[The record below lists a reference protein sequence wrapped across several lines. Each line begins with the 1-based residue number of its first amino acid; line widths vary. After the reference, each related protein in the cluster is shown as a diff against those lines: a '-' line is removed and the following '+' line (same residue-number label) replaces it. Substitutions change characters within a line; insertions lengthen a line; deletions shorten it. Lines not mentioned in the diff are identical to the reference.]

1 MVTKDVNMRVRGDA
15 LGLQTADFEPERISI
30 DELYPGNRELLVPS
44 GVIDEFYANGSVVV
58 DAPGLHANEFLT
70 LKDEGGK
77 SALTALGQ
85 GPRQGGAGQQAA
97 RGRVGHQAAQ
107 PRAAL
112 RARPLLNDDIKLVTL
127 VGKAG
132 TGKTLL
138 AIAAGLQK
146 VTEEQVFSKLLV
158 SRPIFPLGRDI
169 GYLPGDIEEKL
180 NPWMQPIYD
189 NLELLLGLNK
199 TDKKDGR
206 SYAELVDLG
215 FVEIE
220 PLTYIRGRS
229 LPNVYMIVDEA
240 QNLTPH
246 EVKTIITRAGEGTKI
261 ILTGDPYQ
269 IDHPYLDSSNNGLT
283 TVAERF
289 KNEAIAGHV
298 ILTKG
303 ERSPLAGARD
313 PDPVN
318 RIVVLAALGLCL
330 SAARR
335 RSGNRAGRSASRSAS
350 SSRRLRPVRSR
361 SRNRGRSGSDDL
373 QGRCSD
379 RRSGPSAG
387 DHDPQ
392 ASPRPWRGRR
402 SRGRRAAVCCAVKAN
417 DPGDHTVNIRV
428 RFSGCVVAGV
438 PAGRRATHRGHRGHG
453 TAVDAAAPPSLT
465 LSST

>member
-1 MVTKDVNMRVRGDA
+1 VAVKNYVLDTNVLLHDARALFAFADNNVVIPIYVLEEIDTFKKDQSELGRNARQIARLLDEYRSTGGGLSHAQKLENGGTVRVALSKNPIKNPSYDSRSMDQRILELAIEVRDADPKTGTVMVTKDVNMRIRGDA
-15 LGLQTADFEPERISI
+15 LGLITADYEPERISV

-44 GVIDEFYANGSVVV
+44 NVIDEFFKDGSVVV

-70 LKDEGGK
+70 LKDEAGK
-77 SALTALGQ
+77 SALTRWDKGLGKAVPVKKLREGVWGIKPRNREQHFALD
-85 GPRQGGAGQQAA
+85 
-97 RGRVGHQAAQ
+97 
-107 PRAAL
+107 L
-112 RARPLLNDDIKLVTL
+112 LLNEDIKLVTL

-138 AIAAGLQK
+138 AIAAGLQM
-146 VTEEQVFSKLLV
+146 VTEEQKFAKLLV

-246 EVKTIITRAGEGTKI
+246 EIKTIITRAGEGTKI

-289 KNEAIAGHV
+289 KQEGIAGHV

-303 ERSPLAGARD
+303 ERSPLAE
-313 PDPVN
+313 
-318 RIVVLAALGLCL
+318 LATQIL
-330 SAARR
+330 
-335 RSGNRAGRSASRSAS
+335 
-350 SSRRLRPVRSR
+350 
-361 SRNRGRSGSDDL
+361 
-373 QGRCSD
+373 
-379 RRSGPSAG
+379 
-387 DHDPQ
+387 
-392 ASPRPWRGRR
+392 
-402 SRGRRAAVCCAVKAN
+402 
-417 DPGDHTVNIRV
+417 
-428 RFSGCVVAGV
+428 
-438 PAGRRATHRGHRGHG
+438 
-453 TAVDAAAPPSLT
+453 
-465 LSST
+465 

>member
-1 MVTKDVNMRVRGDA
+1 MAVKNYVLDTNVLLHDARALYAFADNSVVIPIYVIEEIDTFKKDQSELGRNARQVARLLDEHRSEGGLSHPQPLGNGGTVRVALSKNPPKNPSYDSRSMDQRILELALEVRDSEPKTPTIMVTKDVNMRVRGDA
-15 LGLQTADFEPERISI
+15 LGLMTADYEPERISI
-30 DELYPGNRELLVPS
+30 DELYPGNRELLVPP
-44 GVIDEFYANGSVVV
+44 GTIDTFFSQGSVVV
-58 DAPGLHANEFLT
+58 DAPGVHANEFLT
-70 LKDEGGK
+70 LKDDAGK
-77 SALTALGQ
+77 SALTRWHKDQ
-85 GPRQGGAGQQAA
+85 GKAMPVRKIDRSGVWGIRPRNREQHFG
-97 RGRVGHQAAQ
+97 
-107 PRAAL
+107 L
-112 RARPLLNDDIKLVTL
+112 DLLLDDSVKLVTL

-146 VTEEQVFSKLLV
+146 VTEEQVFAKLLV

-289 KNEAIAGHV
+289 KQEAIAGHV

-303 ERSPLAGARD
+303 ERSPLAE
-313 PDPVN
+313 
-318 RIVVLAALGLCL
+318 LATQIL
-330 SAARR
+330 
-335 RSGNRAGRSASRSAS
+335 
-350 SSRRLRPVRSR
+350 
-361 SRNRGRSGSDDL
+361 
-373 QGRCSD
+373 
-379 RRSGPSAG
+379 
-387 DHDPQ
+387 
-392 ASPRPWRGRR
+392 
-402 SRGRRAAVCCAVKAN
+402 
-417 DPGDHTVNIRV
+417 
-428 RFSGCVVAGV
+428 
-438 PAGRRATHRGHRGHG
+438 
-453 TAVDAAAPPSLT
+453 
-465 LSST
+465 

>member
-1 MVTKDVNMRVRGDA
+1 VAVKNYVLDTNVLLHDARAIYAFADNNVVIPIYVLEEVDTFKKDQSELGRNARQIARELDQFRSVGHLSQPQKLENGGTVRVALAKNPPKNPSLDSRSMDQRIIEIALEVRDLDPKVPTILVTKDVNMRVRGDA
-15 LGLQTADFEPERISI
+15 AGLETVDFEPERISVE
-30 DELYPGNRELLVPS
+30 ELYPGNREILVPP
-44 GVIDEFYANGSVVV
+44 GTVDKFYADGNVAV
-58 DAPGLHANEFLT
+58 DAPGLHANEYLT

-77 SALTALGQ
+77 SALTRWDKATEKAVPVKKLREGVWGIKPRNKEQHFALD
-85 GPRQGGAGQQAA
+85 
-97 RGRVGHQAAQ
+97 
-107 PRAAL
+107 L
-112 RARPLLNDDIKLVTL
+112 LLNDDIKLVTL

-146 VTEEQVFSKLLV
+146 VTEDQVFSKLLV

-169 GYLPGDIEEKL
+169 GYLPGSIEEKL

-199 TDKKDGR
+199 SDKKEGR

-246 EVKTIITRAGEGTKI
+246 EVKTIVTRAGEGTKI

-289 KNEAIAGHV
+289 KQEGIAGHV

-303 ERSPLAGARD
+303 ERSPLAE
-313 PDPVN
+313 
-318 RIVVLAALGLCL
+318 LATQIL
-330 SAARR
+330 
-335 RSGNRAGRSASRSAS
+335 
-350 SSRRLRPVRSR
+350 
-361 SRNRGRSGSDDL
+361 
-373 QGRCSD
+373 
-379 RRSGPSAG
+379 
-387 DHDPQ
+387 
-392 ASPRPWRGRR
+392 
-402 SRGRRAAVCCAVKAN
+402 
-417 DPGDHTVNIRV
+417 
-428 RFSGCVVAGV
+428 
-438 PAGRRATHRGHRGHG
+438 
-453 TAVDAAAPPSLT
+453 
-465 LSST
+465 

>member
-1 MVTKDVNMRVRGDA
+1 VAVKNYVLDTNVLLHDARAIYAFADNNVVIPIYVIEEIDTFKKDQSELGRNARQVARLLDEHRSEGGLSHPQPLESGGTVRVALSKNPPKNPSYDSRSMDQRILEIALEVASEDPKTPAVLVTKDVNMRVRGDA
-15 LGLQTADFEPERISI
+15 LGLHTVDFEPERISI
-30 DELYPGNRELLVPS
+30 EELYPGNRELTVPT
-44 GVIDEFYANGSVVV
+44 SVVDTFYSEGAVTV
-58 DAPGLHANEFLT
+58 DAPGLHANEYLT
-70 LKDEGGK
+70 LKDEAGGK
-77 SALTALGQ
+77 SALTRWDKEAGKALPVKKLREGVW
-85 GPRQGGAGQQAA
+85 GIKPRNKEQ
-97 RGRVGHQAAQ
+97 HF
-107 PRAAL
+107 AL
-112 RARPLLNDDIKLVTL
+112 DMLLNDDIKCVTL

-146 VTEEQVFSKLLV
+146 VTEDQVYSKLLV

-199 TDKKDGR
+199 ADKKDGR

-289 KNEAIAGHV
+289 KNEGIAGHV

-303 ERSPLAGARD
+303 ERSPLAE
-313 PDPVN
+313 
-318 RIVVLAALGLCL
+318 LATQIL
-330 SAARR
+330 
-335 RSGNRAGRSASRSAS
+335 
-350 SSRRLRPVRSR
+350 
-361 SRNRGRSGSDDL
+361 
-373 QGRCSD
+373 
-379 RRSGPSAG
+379 
-387 DHDPQ
+387 
-392 ASPRPWRGRR
+392 
-402 SRGRRAAVCCAVKAN
+402 
-417 DPGDHTVNIRV
+417 
-428 RFSGCVVAGV
+428 
-438 PAGRRATHRGHRGHG
+438 
-453 TAVDAAAPPSLT
+453 
-465 LSST
+465 

>member
-1 MVTKDVNMRVRGDA
+1 M
-15 LGLQTADFEPERISI
+15 Q
-30 DELYPGNRELLVPS
+30 
-44 GVIDEFYANGSVVV
+44 
-58 DAPGLHANEFLT
+58 
-70 LKDEGGK
+70 
-77 SALTALGQ
+77 TALG
-85 GPRQGGAGQQAA
+85 RFD
-97 RGRVGHQAAQ
+97 AAQ
-107 PRAAL
+107 KKVLPIKKLREGVWGIRPRNKEQHYAL
-112 RARPLLNDDIKLVTL
+112 DLLLNDDVKMITL

-138 AIAAGLQK
+138 ALAAGLQK
-146 VTEEQVFSKLLV
+146 VIEEQTFHKLLV

-199 TDKKDGR
+199 SDKKDGR

-269 IDHPYLDSSNNGLT
+269 IDHPYLDASNNGLT

-289 KNEAIAGHV
+289 KLEAIAGHV

-303 ERSPLAGARD
+303 ERSPLAE
-313 PDPVN
+313 
-318 RIVVLAALGLCL
+318 LAANVL
-330 SAARR
+330 
-335 RSGNRAGRSASRSAS
+335 
-350 SSRRLRPVRSR
+350 
-361 SRNRGRSGSDDL
+361 
-373 QGRCSD
+373 
-379 RRSGPSAG
+379 
-387 DHDPQ
+387 
-392 ASPRPWRGRR
+392 
-402 SRGRRAAVCCAVKAN
+402 
-417 DPGDHTVNIRV
+417 
-428 RFSGCVVAGV
+428 
-438 PAGRRATHRGHRGHG
+438 
-453 TAVDAAAPPSLT
+453 
-465 LSST
+465 

>member
-1 MVTKDVNMRVRGDA
+1 MAVKNYVLDTNVLLHDARAFYAFANNAVVIPIYVIEEIDTFKKDQSELGRNARQVARLLDEHRSKDGGLSHPQQMANGGTVRVALSKSPPKNPSYDSRSMDQRILEIALEVRDADRSTPTILVTKDVNMRVRGDA
-15 LGLQTADFEPERISI
+15 LGLDSVDFEPERISI
-30 DELYPGNRELLVPS
+30 DELYPGNRELLVPP
-44 GVIDEFYANGSVVV
+44 GTIDTFYAANSVVV

-70 LKDEGGK
+70 LKDDAGK
-77 SALTALGQ
+77 SALTRWDKNIGKAVPVKKLREGTWGIKPRNREQHFALD
-85 GPRQGGAGQQAA
+85 
-97 RGRVGHQAAQ
+97 
-107 PRAAL
+107 L
-112 RARPLLNDDIKLVTL
+112 LLNDDVKLVTL

-158 SRPIFPLGRDI
+158 SRPVFPLGRDI
-169 GYLPGDIEEKL
+169 GYLPGTIEEKL

-246 EVKTIITRAGEGTKI
+246 EIKTIVTRAGEGTKI

-289 KNEAIAGHV
+289 KNEMIAGHV

-303 ERSPLAGARD
+303 ERSPLAE
-313 PDPVN
+313 
-318 RIVVLAALGLCL
+318 LATQIL
-330 SAARR
+330 
-335 RSGNRAGRSASRSAS
+335 
-350 SSRRLRPVRSR
+350 
-361 SRNRGRSGSDDL
+361 
-373 QGRCSD
+373 
-379 RRSGPSAG
+379 
-387 DHDPQ
+387 
-392 ASPRPWRGRR
+392 
-402 SRGRRAAVCCAVKAN
+402 
-417 DPGDHTVNIRV
+417 
-428 RFSGCVVAGV
+428 
-438 PAGRRATHRGHRGHG
+438 
-453 TAVDAAAPPSLT
+453 
-465 LSST
+465 

>member
-1 MVTKDVNMRVRGDA
+1 MAVKNYVLDTNVLLHDARAIFAFADNNVIIPIYVLEEVDTFKKDQSELGRNARQIARELDAFRSEGGLSHPQKMENGGTVRVALSKNPPKNPSSDSRSMDQRIIDMAIEVRDADLKTPTVLVTKDVNMRVRGDA
-15 LGLQTADFEPERISI
+15 LGLASVDFEPERISI

-44 GVIDEFYANGSVVV
+44 GTIDKFYADGSVVV
-58 DAPGLHANEFLT
+58 DAPGLHANEYLT
-70 LKDEGGK
+70 LKDDGGK
-77 SALTALGQ
+77 SALTRWDKTAAKAIPVKKLREGVWGIKPRNKEQHFALD
-85 GPRQGGAGQQAA
+85 
-97 RGRVGHQAAQ
+97 
-107 PRAAL
+107 L
-112 RARPLLNDDIKLVTL
+112 LLNDDVKLVTL

-169 GYLPGDIEEKL
+169 GYLPGTIEEKL

-199 TDKKDGR
+199 SDKKEGR

-246 EVKTIITRAGEGTKI
+246 EVKTIVTRAGEGTKI
-261 ILTGDPYQ
+261 VLTGDPYQ

-289 KNEAIAGHV
+289 KNEMIAGHV

-303 ERSPLAGARD
+303 ERSALAE
-313 PDPVN
+313 
-318 RIVVLAALGLCL
+318 LATQIL
-330 SAARR
+330 
-335 RSGNRAGRSASRSAS
+335 
-350 SSRRLRPVRSR
+350 
-361 SRNRGRSGSDDL
+361 
-373 QGRCSD
+373 
-379 RRSGPSAG
+379 
-387 DHDPQ
+387 
-392 ASPRPWRGRR
+392 
-402 SRGRRAAVCCAVKAN
+402 
-417 DPGDHTVNIRV
+417 
-428 RFSGCVVAGV
+428 
-438 PAGRRATHRGHRGHG
+438 
-453 TAVDAAAPPSLT
+453 
-465 LSST
+465 

>member
-1 MVTKDVNMRVRGDA
+1 VAVKNYVLDTNVLLHDARAFYAFADNSVIIPIYVIEEIDTFKKDQSELGRNARHVARLLDQYRHDGGLSHAQKMENGGTVRVALSKNPIKNPSYDSRSMDQRILEIALEIRDADPRTPTILVTKDVNMRIRGDA
-15 LGLQTADFEPERISI
+15 LGLDAVDFEPERTPIE
-30 DELYPGNRELLVPS
+30 ELYSGHRDLPVPA
-44 GVIDEFYANGSVVV
+44 GTIDRFYADGSVAVE
-58 DAPGLHANEFLT
+58 APGLHANEYLT
-70 LKDEGGK
+70 LKDETGK
-77 SALTALGQ
+77 SALSRWDKTVGKAVPVKKLRDGVW
-85 GPRQGGAGQQAA
+85 GIKPRNKEQHFG
-97 RGRVGHQAAQ
+97 
-107 PRAAL
+107 L
-112 RARPLLNDDIKLVTL
+112 DLLLNDEVKLVTL

-169 GYLPGDIEEKL
+169 GYLPGDIEDKL

-199 TDKKDGR
+199 SDKKDGR

-269 IDHPYLDSSNNGLT
+269 IDHPYLDASNNGLT

-289 KNEAIAGHV
+289 KQEAIAGHV
-298 ILTKG
+298 VLTKG
-303 ERSPLAGARD
+303 ERSPLAE
-313 PDPVN
+313 
-318 RIVVLAALGLCL
+318 LATQIL
-330 SAARR
+330 
-335 RSGNRAGRSASRSAS
+335 
-350 SSRRLRPVRSR
+350 
-361 SRNRGRSGSDDL
+361 
-373 QGRCSD
+373 
-379 RRSGPSAG
+379 
-387 DHDPQ
+387 
-392 ASPRPWRGRR
+392 
-402 SRGRRAAVCCAVKAN
+402 
-417 DPGDHTVNIRV
+417 
-428 RFSGCVVAGV
+428 
-438 PAGRRATHRGHRGHG
+438 
-453 TAVDAAAPPSLT
+453 
-465 LSST
+465 

>member
-1 MVTKDVNMRVRGDA
+1 VAVKNYVLDTNVLLHDARALYAFADNNVIIPIFVIEEIDTFKKDQSELGRNARQIARLLDDHRSGTGGLATPQPLVETGGTVRVALSKKEIKNPSYDSRSMDQRILEIALEVRDGDPKTPTILVTKDVNMRVRGDA
-15 LGLQTADFEPERISI
+15 LGLLTADYEPERITI
-30 DELYPGNRELLVPS
+30 EELYPGNREILVPP
-44 GVIDEFYANGSVVV
+44 GVIDEFYANSAVVV

-70 LKDEGGK
+70 LKSEDGK
-77 SALTALGQ
+77 SALTRWDKATGKAVPVRKLREGVWGIKPRNREQHFALD
-85 GPRQGGAGQQAA
+85 
-97 RGRVGHQAAQ
+97 
-107 PRAAL
+107 L
-112 RARPLLNDDIKLVTL
+112 LLNDDIKLVTL

-158 SRPIFPLGRDI
+158 SRPVFPLGRDI
-169 GYLPGDIEEKL
+169 GYLPGTIEEKL

-229 LPNVYMIVDEA
+229 LPQNYMIVDEA

-246 EVKTIITRAGEGTKI
+246 EVKTIVTRAGEGTKI

-283 TVAERF
+283 IVAERF

-303 ERSPLAGARD
+303 ERSPLAE
-313 PDPVN
+313 
-318 RIVVLAALGLCL
+318 LATQIL
-330 SAARR
+330 
-335 RSGNRAGRSASRSAS
+335 
-350 SSRRLRPVRSR
+350 
-361 SRNRGRSGSDDL
+361 
-373 QGRCSD
+373 
-379 RRSGPSAG
+379 
-387 DHDPQ
+387 
-392 ASPRPWRGRR
+392 
-402 SRGRRAAVCCAVKAN
+402 
-417 DPGDHTVNIRV
+417 
-428 RFSGCVVAGV
+428 
-438 PAGRRATHRGHRGHG
+438 
-453 TAVDAAAPPSLT
+453 
-465 LSST
+465 